1 MASLAAWNRWK
12 VKQYIRRYV
21 REIEWLIRLF
31 SVSFFSAPGFRL
43 FSVNPGC
50 TALAF
55 ERKIWKKQKGCPQ
68 REKYRRGRP
77 LSMKILIN
85 TLFAGIKAKNKD
97 GYLYQNNRPYMEKNP
112 NNTKFRRFRG
122 HLLWNWGHSWK
133 CGVTSL
139 TLIWPHFLRSP
150 PPAAGHESFYSKS
163 IQFFNCVSNRI
174 EKQCVLSCRY
184 LHGIICES

>member
-1 MASLAAWNRWK
+1 MFRLWNVATRPLAMLQNSCFEEGIDPHTTLKLIVAHMASLAAWNRWK

-31 SVSFFSAPGFRL
+31 SVSFFSASGFRL

-85 TLFAGIKAKNKD
+85 TLFAGIKTKNKD
-97 GYLYQNNRPYMEKNP
+97 GYLYQNNRPYMAYTP
-112 NNTKFRRFRG
+112 LVDTMQR
-122 HLLWNWGHSWK
+122 WM
-133 CGVTSL
+133 SL
-139 TLIWPHFLRSP
+139 R
-150 PPAAGHESFYSKS
+150 
-163 IQFFNCVSNRI
+163 C
-174 EKQCVLSCRY
+174 
-184 LHGIICES
+184 IC